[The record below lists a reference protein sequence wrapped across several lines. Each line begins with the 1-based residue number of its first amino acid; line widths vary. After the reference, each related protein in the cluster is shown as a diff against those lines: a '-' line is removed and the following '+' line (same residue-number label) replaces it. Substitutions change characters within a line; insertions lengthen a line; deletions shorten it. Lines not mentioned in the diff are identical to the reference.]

1 MSVNVFRQEFRLNRR
16 GFLIWTAILILVL
29 VVYLPFFPFMQSPD
43 YGELLEGFPDSLK
56 EALNIRNI
64 VFEEINYY
72 YAVLV
77 LQYLLL
83 LAAIYAAMLAGRL
96 VAREADLNTADFLF
110 TRPVTR
116 SRIMA
121 AKAGAFLLLM
131 VLLWALLYAAA
142 VITGTATDPGN
153 FDSIRQLWVHLAG
166 LLATLAAGGIAFA
179 AAPLLN
185 QVSAATTLG
194 VALGFGF
201 FLVDALS
208 KTTEKLHFLRYFT
221 VYYYAGF
228 EDAAA
233 GKPFYP
239 GMLFLLLVFLLGTA
253 LGFLLLHRKEYT
265 G

>member
-1 MSVNVFRQEFRLNRR
+1 ML
-16 GFLIWTAILILVL
+16 LYMAALVL
-29 VVYLPFFPFMQSPD
+29 
-43 YGELLEGFPDSLK
+43 
-56 EALNIRNI
+56 
-64 VFEEINYY
+64 
-72 YAVLV
+72 
-77 LQYLLL
+77 
-83 LAAIYAAMLAGRL
+83 
-96 VAREADLNTADFLF
+96 
-110 TRPVTR
+110 
-116 SRIMA
+116 
-121 AKAGAFLLLM
+121 
-131 VLLWALLYAAA
+131 AAA
-142 VITGTATDPGN
+142 VDPGAFN
-153 FDSIRQLWVHLAG
+153 TTRQLWVHLAG

-179 AAPLLN
+179 AAPLIN